1 MDKSELEDAMHN
13 SWNIYSD
20 PEKRVVDPRDRPDDE
35 WDNIAWQR
43 NVRSRSRQVHMDAW
57 GNPSER

>member
-1 MDKSELEDAMHN
+1 LEAWLDGVTEAMDKGELEDAMHN

-20 PEKRVVDPRDRPDDE
+20 PEKRVVDPRGHPDDE

-43 NVRSRSRQVHMDAW
+43 NVRKL
-57 GNPSER
+57 